1 MARNS
6 GFETLS
12 SLIHV
17 RFCLA
22 AGIDPDQSS
31 LSCGWY
37 SLAALRPQRPDAKM
51 MTEAARLRQR
61 AQWYRDFAK
70 LGNLQEEAWRNE
82 MADYFDRLAEQAEHD
97 AEASP
102 IKNH

>member
-1 MARNS
+1 
-6 GFETLS
+6 L
-12 SLIHV
+12 
-17 RFCLA
+17 
-22 AGIDPDQSS
+22 
-31 LSCGWY
+31 
-37 SLAALRPQRPDAKM
+37 LRLVLFDRLGVLTPQRPEANM

-97 AEASP
+97 AQASLRQ
-102 IKNH
+102 NH

>member
-1 MARNS
+1 
-6 GFETLS
+6 
-12 SLIHV
+12 
-17 RFCLA
+17 
-22 AGIDPDQSS
+22 
-31 LSCGWY
+31 
-37 SLAALRPQRPDAKM
+37 M

-97 AEASP
+97 AQASLRQ
-102 IKNH
+102 NH